1 MAVAMEAMEAMAV
14 VTVVT
19 AVDTTDEAW
28 VMAVAV
34 SEAGLWCKGALR
46 V

>member
-19 AVDTTDEAW
+19 AVDTTGEVW

-34 SEAGLWCKGALR
+34 SEIGLWCKRALC